1 VPVHTTHP
9 DIIKR
14 LRRVEGHLRSVIT
27 MIDEGRKCLDIA
39 QQLPSVDV
47 REDDDRFP
55 VHNDLPGV
63 GAKDIH
69 VTVDNGALTVRGEC
83 RFEKKAGKKGF
94 ERLERVEGSFL
105 RRFTL
110 PDNGRA
116 DESRARYNNGV
127 LEVVIPTQA
136 APETRRVNVKVN

>member
-1 VPVHTTHP
+1 MASVAPRK
-9 DIIKR
+9 KR
-14 LRRVEGHLRSVIT
+14 
-27 MIDEGRKCLDIA
+27 A
-39 QQLPSVDV
+39 
-47 REDDDRFP
+47 
-55 VHNDLPGV
+55 
-63 GAKDIH
+63 
-69 VTVDNGALTVRGEC
+69 
-83 RFEKKAGKKGF
+83 KKGF

-110 PDNGRA
+110 PDNVRA